1 MKKIYITLLLSLS
14 FLSQTVKA
22 QILQEV
28 IEYSKKNN
36 YQLQIL
42 QEESEILSRES
53 DIASTWDDPILKAG
67 INDVQAQKPFS
78 RTQEAMQ
85 NQFVAVSQK
94 IPLSNHLK
102 ISSAIA
108 QQKREVIEE
117 QKDILFVNIAF
128 GVRKSFIDATNS
140 QKTLDILDEYIEF
153 LKHPLELI
161 INLSAIEKQTIER
174 YIKTQL
180 LQQSYRLQREN
191 ALQRIKIAKENIE
204 LIGNFQIES
213 FSDEVEL
220 KDYHLQPF
228 DMLLTQLLE
237 QSPEL
242 KRVLSQREVATHGV
256 ALASAQE
263 QADITVTTGFYQRFD
278 KNDYLSF
285 SISYPLFIR
294 NKQSN
299 RKAQAMRRVN
309 IQEITY
315 KKIKT
320 QLAQGLKITL
330 HQLQAHHQEL
340 EILEQNAQKIEQLI
354 NNAKL
359 ELAGGGSL
367 LHYYELF
374 TQKVNN
380 QLAINKKHL
389 AIALD
394 ENQIDQ
400 LLGVTQ

>member
-1 MKKIYITLLLSLS
+1 MKKIYITLFLSLS
-14 FLSQTVKA
+14 LQSQT
-22 QILQEV
+22 LQEV
-28 IEYSKKNN
+28 IEYSRQNN

-42 QEESEILSRES
+42 QEESEILNRES
-53 DIASTWDDPILKAG
+53 DIVSTWDDPILKAG

-102 ISSAIA
+102 ISSAMA

-117 QKDILFVNIAF
+117 QKDILSVNIAF
-128 GVRKSFIDATNS
+128 GVRKSFIDAKNA
-140 QKTLDILDEYIEF
+140 QDTLDILDEYIAF
-153 LKHPLELI
+153 LKHPLKLI

-180 LQQSYRLQREN
+180 LQQSYIFQREN

-204 LIGNFQIES
+204 LIGNLQIEM
-213 FSDEVEL
+213 FSDEVGL
-220 KDYHLQPF
+220 KDYHIQPF
-228 DMLLTQLLE
+228 DALLTQLLE
-237 QSPEL
+237 RSPEL
-242 KRVLSQREVATHGV
+242 KKVLSQREVATQGV
-256 ALASAQE
+256 ALALAKE

-285 SISYPLFIR
+285 SIAYPLFIR

-299 RKAQAMRRVN
+299 KKAQAMRRVN

-320 QLAQGLKITL
+320 QLVQGLKITL

-340 EILEQNAQKIEQLI
+340 EILEQNAQKIAQLI

-380 QLAINKKHL
+380 QLAINKKYL

-400 LLGVTQ
+400 LLGVIQ